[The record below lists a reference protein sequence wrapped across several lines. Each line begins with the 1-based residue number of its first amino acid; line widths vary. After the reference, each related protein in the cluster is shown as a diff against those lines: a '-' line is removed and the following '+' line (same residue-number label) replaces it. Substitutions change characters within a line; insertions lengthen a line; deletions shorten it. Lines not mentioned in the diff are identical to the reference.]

1 MSRRS
6 WLRLTDDGAARLTLV
21 CLPHAGAGASSF
33 ARWPALLGPDV
44 RVVRAQLPGRE
55 EVARE
60 EPVRRV
66 ADAVA
71 GLGPDVARLAAAGP
85 VALYGH
91 SMGALVAYELTRALV
106 ALGLPPVHLAVSGRR
121 APQLPRRFPLMH
133 RLPDEEFLERL
144 DAMAVT
150 PGGPPPPTRSVANR
164 RYALRVA
171 RADLELGEAYA
182 HRGPAF
188 DVPVSAFVGEHDPV
202 VDHAETLAWSATT
215 RGPFRARRLPGG
227 HLLDQPAR
235 IALVAALRADWAALV
250 PTPRGARGTLAPH
263 ERPHPPLTKRPTTE
277 TVDARPA

>member
-1 MSRRS
+1 VSRRS
-6 WLRLTDDGAARLTLV
+6 WLRLPDDEAARLTLV

-33 ARWPALLGPDV
+33 ARWPALVGPDV

-71 GLGPDVARLAAAGP
+71 GLGPDVARLAATGP

-91 SMGALVAYELTRALV
+91 SMGALVAYELARALD

-121 APQLPRRFPLMH
+121 APHLPRRFPLLH
-133 RLPDEEFLERL
+133 LLPEAAFLERL
-144 DAMAVT
+144 DAMAAT
-150 PGGPPPPTRSVANR
+150 PGGPPPPARTAANR

-171 RADLELGEAYA
+171 RADLELGETYA
-182 HRGPAF
+182 HRGPPF

-202 VDHAETLAWSATT
+202 VDHAETLAWSAVT

-235 IALVAALRADWAALV
+235 VALVGALRADWAAATIPALCARGLAPRERSHPHLTGR
-250 PTPRGARGTLAPH
+250 PTPEA
-263 ERPHPPLTKRPTTE
+263 
-277 TVDARPA
+277 VDARPA